1 MAKGQPVSQT
11 LKQEIINQVKQGVP
25 VTQLSE
31 QNGIIPN
38 TIYNWLNGKGLGST
52 GRSVSKGVSSSVSK
66 GVTDNSDSELIALRT
81 KTNDALTIAK
91 LIREKQELTE
101 IIGKFAIQ
109 IEKLNSVDS
118 KKKLN
123 FRTS

>member
-1 MAKGQPVSQT
+1 MPKGQQIPNS

-25 VTQLSE
+25 VTELAK

-38 TIYNWLNGKGLGST
+38 TIYNWLSGRGLGRDDSLD
-52 GRSVSKGVSSSVSK
+52 GNLRS
-66 GVTDNSDSELIALRT
+66 IT

-91 LIREKQELTE
+91 LIKEKQELTE
-101 IIGKFAIQ
+101 IIGKFAVQ

-123 FRTS
+123 FRTG

>member
-1 MAKGQPVSQT
+1 MAKGQPVSQSV
-11 LKQEIINQVKQGVP
+11 KQEIINQVKQGIP
-25 VTQLSE
+25 VSQLAE

-38 TIYNWLNGKGLGST
+38 TIYNWLSGRGLGVA
-52 GRSVSKGVSSSVSK
+52 GRSSGSGDTGDPNNQNHQSIIK
-66 GVTDNSDSELIALRT
+66 T
-81 KTNDALTIAK
+81 KTNDALTIARLVK
-91 LIREKQELTE
+91 EKQELTE

-109 IEKLNSVDS
+109 IEKLNSTDT

>member
-1 MAKGQPVSQT
+1 MAKGQPISPSV
-11 LKQEIINQVKQGVP
+11 KQEIISQVKQGISV
-25 VTQLSE
+25 VQLAE

-38 TIYNWLNGKGLGST
+38 TIYNWLSGRGLGAGGGSKGL
-52 GRSVSKGVSSSVSK
+52 V
-66 GVTDNSDSELIALRT
+66 DDPEQLALRT
-81 KTNDALTIAK
+81 KTNDALTIAR

-109 IEKLNSVDS
+109 IEKLNSIDS

-123 FRTS
+123 FRTG

>member
-1 MAKGQPVSQT
+1 MAKGQPVSPSV
-11 LKQEIINQVKQGVP
+11 KQEIINQVKQGISVS
-25 VTQLSE
+25 QLAE

-38 TIYNWLNGKGLGST
+38 TIYNWLSGRGLGSGVRSGGGGDT
-52 GRSVSKGVSSSVSK
+52 GDPNQLAQLNLK
-66 GVTDNSDSELIALRT
+66 T
-81 KTNDALTIAK
+81 KTNDALTIARLVK
-91 LIREKQELTE
+91 EKQELTE

-109 IEKLNSVDS
+109 IEKLNSIDT

>member
-1 MAKGQPVSQT
+1 MAKGQPISQSV
-11 LKQEIINQVKQGVP
+11 KQEIISQVKQGISV
-25 VTQLSE
+25 VQLAE

-38 TIYNWLNGKGLGST
+38 TIYNWLSGRGLGV
-52 GRSVSKGVSSSVSK
+52 GRRLNNT
-66 GVTDNSDSELIALRT
+66 TDDPEQISLRT

-91 LIREKQELTE
+91 LVREKQELTE

-123 FRTS
+123 FRTG

>member
-1 MAKGQPVSQT
+1 MAKGQPVSQSI
-11 LKQEIINQVKQGVP
+11 KQEIINQVKLGVP
-25 VTQLSE
+25 VSQLAE

-38 TIYNWLNGKGLGST
+38 TIYNWLS
-52 GRSVSKGVSSSVSK
+52 GRGVSRG
-66 GVTDNSDSELIALRT
+66 GVDNDMSQTAIKT

-91 LIREKQELTE
+91 LCREKQELTE

-109 IEKLNSVDS
+109 IEKLNTMDS

-123 FRTS
+123 FRTG